1 MTSIGR
7 AVEKA
12 VKKAASPKKSR
23 AKRQS
28 DDVYNAR
35 RRYRRQAQR
44 YLAKAEQSS
53 GLERARYEAQARNAT
68 MQAMRTYGK
77 GQPVQGQ
84 IKELAERLNITERTF
99 AAQAFAKGAK
109 GGGISATNLSRLIE
123 QSYSALRGK
132 EAKTRDDMARS
143 ILSTGNVGSRFY
155 GGLVQV
161 WDETEES
168 RQHPNRAILEFF
180 GAESIMDVLE
190 ELEAQGIDLYTPD
203 ENDDV
208 YMSAQLKLQQYILK
222 ARRIRKNGE

>member
-1 MTSIGR
+1 M
-7 AVEKA
+7 A
-12 VKKAASPKKSR
+12 R

-35 RRYRRQAQR
+35 RRYRRQAER
-44 YLAKAEQSS
+44 YLAKAEKAS
-53 GLERARYEAQARNAT
+53 GLKRARYQAQARDAT
-68 MQAMRTYGK
+68 IKAAQTYA
-77 GQPVQGQ
+77 QGQ
-84 IKELAERLNITERTF
+84 KPQGQVKALMERQGIGSSTIAAVSAAKVERLAN
-99 AAQAFAKGAK
+99 
-109 GGGISATNLSRLIE
+109 
-123 QSYSALRGK
+123 QSLNALVGNR
-132 EAKTRDDMARS
+132 EKTRDQMARD

-168 RQHPNRAILEFF
+168 RRHPNRAILEFF

-208 YMSAQLKLQQYILK
+208 YKSVQLKLQQYILK
-222 ARRIRKNGE
+222 IRRIRENG

>member
-1 MTSIGR
+1 M
-7 AVEKA
+7 A
-12 VKKAASPKKSR
+12 R

-35 RRYRRQAQR
+35 RRYRRQAER
-44 YLAKAEQSS
+44 YLAKAEKAS
-53 GLERARYEAQARNAT
+53 GIRKARYEAQARDAT
-68 MQAMRTYGK
+68 IKASQLYAK
-77 GQPVQGQ
+77 GQKPQGQ
-84 IKELAERLNITERTF
+84 VKALMERQGIDSNTIAAVSVARGYKSGGIGRIVERLVD
-99 AAQAFAKGAK
+99 
-109 GGGISATNLSRLIE
+109 
-123 QSYSALRGK
+123 QSLNALVGSK
-132 EAKTRDDMARS
+132 PETRDQMARD

-168 RQHPNRAILEFF
+168 RRHPNRAILEFF

-208 YMSAQLKLQQYILK
+208 YKSVQLKLQQHILK
-222 ARRIRKNGE
+222 IRRIRKNG